1 MDQKPFRFVGFF
13 ALAFGLMML
22 WQSVVLP
29 RFFPQFALDAKNPA
43 NKPKPGAK
51 PAAGHAGEKPAAV
64 AAKPGDAAAEKG
76 NKPAADK
83 NPWSF
88 AEHPPRLLKLGS
100 VEPNS
105 PYRLDITLTT
115 RGAAISE
122 IDLNSPSYRDLVRR
136 DKPLRVIRP
145 GVGGELTFGLTLPQ
159 IPVDLRDVHWEVI
172 EEAKDSVAFRL
183 ATSVPG
189 FEIVKRYSVKPL
201 PPGADHL
208 AEAPAYLVDCSV
220 VLKNTTDGVAT
231 WSYELQGPVGLPLEN
246 ADNTSKWR
254 DVAAG
259 FREPGFINTVFMPAS
274 TIAKGT
280 TETWSKP
287 FAFIGVDVQF
297 FAGLLFPVGKDA
309 DWFQA
314 AVPTLVGPANTQFS
328 DLSVRLESK
337 PISLQPG
344 AEVAHNFQLFA
355 GPKDEHLLPAD
366 ASEVI
371 QHGRLGWISRPMVSF
386 LTLLHGI
393 TGSYGLAIIGLT
405 VLVRAG
411 MLPLSLKQAKNA
423 MLMQEVQKKIAPEMA
438 LIKQKYPTDQ
448 ARQSQEMM
456 ELYRKYNFNP
466 FAMLGGC
473 LLLFL
478 QLPIFMAL
486 YSALNLSVDLR
497 QAPFLWVHNLA
508 APDALFAFPF
518 RIPLLG
524 WTEFNL
530 LPLIS
535 VALMVVQQEMF
546 MPPPTNEEQA
556 LQQKMMKY
564 MTIFMGVMFY
574 RVPAGLCVYF
584 IASGV
589 WGLIERK
596 MLPKPN
602 LDAVAATVVAAPPPS
617 PAAGGSMG
625 GSRGGPPDAKP
636 SSGPGLWER
645 LVQMAD
651 KEQQLRRETERRPTD
666 NGSTGRKGNPD
677 RRGKRR

>member
-22 WQSVVLP
+22 WQSSCCPVSS
-29 RFFPQFALDAKNPA
+29 RIFALDAKNPA
-43 NKPKPGAK
+43 NKPKPVPTRRRSCRG
-51 PAAGHAGEKPAAV
+51 KPAAV

-76 NKPAADK
+76 TIRPPTKPVVVRQ
-83 NPWSF
+83 
-88 AEHPPRLLKLGS
+88 HPPRLLKLGS

-115 RGAAISE
+115 RGARSSE

-145 GVGGELTFGLTLPQ
+145 GVGGEPHVRGLTLPQ

-172 EEAKDSVAFRL
+172 EEAKTRSRFGLRHRCRASRSSSDTRSNRCRRGPTTWPRL
-183 ATSVPG
+183 
-189 FEIVKRYSVKPL
+189 
-201 PPGADHL
+201 
-208 AEAPAYLVDCSV
+208 PAYLVDCSV

-337 PISLQPG
+337 PIALQPG

-366 ASEVI
+366 ASEVSSTAA
-371 QHGRLGWISRPMVSF
+371 WD
-386 LTLLHGI
+386 
-393 TGSYGLAIIGLT
+393 GSAGDGVVPDTAARHHRELRSGDHRRSST

-411 MLPLSLKQAKNA
+411 MLPCRRSSRRRTRCSCKRCKKRSLPKWRSSNRS
-423 MLMQEVQKKIAPEMA
+423 I
-438 LIKQKYPTDQ
+438 
-448 ARQSQEMM
+448 
-456 ELYRKYNFNP
+456 
-466 FAMLGGC
+466 
-473 LLLFL
+473 
-478 QLPIFMAL
+478 
-486 YSALNLSVDLR
+486 
-497 QAPFLWVHNLA
+497 
-508 APDALFAFPF
+508 
-518 RIPLLG
+518 
-524 WTEFNL
+524 
-530 LPLIS
+530 
-535 VALMVVQQEMF
+535 
-546 MPPPTNEEQA
+546 PPTRRD
-556 LQQKMMKY
+556 
-564 MTIFMGVMFY
+564 
-574 RVPAGLCVYF
+574 RV
-584 IASGV
+584 
-589 WGLIERK
+589 
-596 MLPKPN
+596 
-602 LDAVAATVVAAPPPS
+602 
-617 PAAGGSMG
+617 
-625 GSRGGPPDAKP
+625 
-636 SSGPGLWER
+636 
-645 LVQMAD
+645 
-651 KEQQLRRETERRPTD
+651 RR
-666 NGSTGRKGNPD
+666 
-677 RRGKRR
+677 

>member
-29 RFFPQFALDAKNPA
+29 RFLPQFAPQAKNAA
-43 NKPKPGAK
+43 NKAKEGDK
-51 PAAGHAGEKPAAV
+51 PAAGHDAGKGAV
-64 AAKPGDAAAEKG
+64 VEAKPGDPAAAGDKKDADPAKG
-76 NKPAADK
+76 DKPD
-83 NPWSF
+83 PWAF
-88 AEHPPRLLKLGS
+88 AKHPTRVLKLGS
-100 VEPNS
+100 IEPNS
-105 PYRLDITLTT
+105 PYRLDVSLST

-122 IDLNSPSYRDLVRR
+122 VTLNSPKYRDLKKR
-136 DKPLRVIRP
+136 DQPLRIIRP
-145 GVGGELTFGLTLPQ
+145 GFRGEQTFAMTLPQ
-159 IPVDLRDVHWEVI
+159 VPVDLREIDWEVI
-172 EEAKDSVAFRL
+172 EEAKDAVAFRL
-183 ATSVPG
+183 ATQVPG
-189 FEIVKRYSVKPL
+189 FEIVKRYAVKPL
-201 PPGADHL
+201 PPDATHETEG
-208 AEAPAYLVDCSV
+208 PGYLIDCSIT
-220 VLKNTTDGVAT
+220 LKNTTEGVST
-231 WSYELQGPVGLPLEN
+231 WSYELQGPVGMPLEN
-246 ADNTSKWR
+246 ADNTTKWR

-259 FREPGFINTVFMPAS
+259 FREPTYINTVLLPSS
-274 TIAKGT
+274 TIAKGG

-309 DWFQA
+309 DWFLSA
-314 AVPTLVGPANTQFS
+314 APTLVGLANSQFS
-328 DLSVRLESK
+328 DVSVRLESK
-337 PISLQPG
+337 PIALQPG
-344 AEVAHNFQLFA
+344 GEVAHKFQFFA
-355 GPKDEHLLPAD
+355 GPKDEHLLPTD
-366 ASEVI
+366 AAEVI

-386 LTLLHGI
+386 LKFLYALVGNYGI
-393 TGSYGLAIIGLT
+393 AIIGLT
-405 VLVRAG
+405 ILVRAA
-411 MLPLSLKQAKNA
+411 MLPLSLRQAKNA

-438 LIKQKYPTDQ
+438 LIKQKYPNDQ

-466 FAMLGGC
+466 FSMLGGC
-473 LLLFL
+473 LLLFV
-478 QLPIFMAL
+478 QLPVFMAL
-486 YSALNLSVDLR
+486 YSALNLAVDLR

-518 RIPLLG
+518 TIPLLG

-564 MTIFMGVMFY
+564 MTIGMGVLFY

-584 IASGV
+584 IASGI

-596 MLPKPN
+596 LLPKPN
-602 LDAVAATVVAAPPPS
+602 LDAVAATVAAAPPPPAAPSTGGTQATAS
-617 PAAGGSMG
+617 PA
-625 GSRGGPPDAKP
+625 
-636 SSGPGLWER
+636 GPGLWER

-651 KEQQLRRETERRPTD
+651 KDQQIRREPTD
-666 NGSTGRKGNPD
+666 HRSTGRGGANRK
-677 RRGKRR
+677 GKRR